1 MPNEDLLIEQLV
13 SKIDEANVYFLTK
26 IGELIKK
33 IRDLTPTE
41 AKRLVQILKYGGNY
55 EDILSKLSKLTK
67 MSKKD
72 IEQIFSSYA
81 KKDLEFAK
89 KFYDYRNVPFKPF
102 RENSALKRQVKALAN
117 ITNQTMENFTRSRAI
132 GYTIKGIN
140 GKTKFLGL
148 KKAYE
153 KVLDEALL
161 NIGQG
166 KDTFDNSMVR
176 ILRQLGESGL
186 KTLDYASGRSI
197 RLDSMVRMHLKN
209 GLRELHNEDQRLLG
223 EEFGADG
230 VELSV
235 HSNPAPDHEEA
246 QGRQFSYEE
255 FEKLQTRG
263 VATTYDGKEIN
274 MHLDLRS
281 ADATRLAFRPI
292 SEYNCY
298 HYTFAIVL
306 GVSQPI
312 YSNEELQK
320 MIDDNNK
327 GFDFEGKHY
336 TMYDGMQLQRTIERK
351 IREQKDVQILA
362 RESDN
367 TELILESQNKITKLN
382 RRYKELL
389 EASGL
394 KPNSNRMRVSG
405 YKRVNVKKH
414 KVQLKVEPKEK
425 LNDVIDG
432 RFYQNSKIFKKSK
445 DILDLSNNEN
455 INIYNATNKLNK
467 IEINERKNLK
477 KAYYSRLD
485 KKIYT
490 TGVNE
495 GDINPEVTLWHEMGH
510 ALDDYNLEVIYQSN
524 NETMRTVMGDYYR
537 ANPKVPDSVKEYFK
551 SFREASDKEFEE
563 KNIFEEYFKNF
574 LEIREKAGETD
585 WNMQVYRSHKEK
597 YPDMYERDVKNRY
610 DDEKSNYYWNKKKT
624 NIEYAQMLNL
634 SDMFSAIS
642 KGEYNTDFCKKY
654 GYHTKAYFNLKT
666 NNPTTELFANFVSL
680 KMTGSKKNLEFF
692 KKEAPEIYDELEKL
706 YKKIGDDL
714 SVK

>member
-26 IGELIKK
+26 IGELIKR

-41 AKRLVQILKYGGNY
+41 AKKLVQILKYGGNY
-55 EDILSKLSKLTK
+55 EDILGKLSKLTK

-102 RENSALKRQVKALAN
+102 RENSVLKRQVRALAN
-117 ITNQTMENFTRSRAI
+117 LTNQTMENFTRSRAI

-148 KKAYE
+148 KKVYE

-197 RLDSMVRMHLKN
+197 RLDSMVRMHLKS
-209 GLRELHNEDQRLLG
+209 GLRELHNEDQRLFG

-255 FEKLQTRG
+255 FEKLQTKG
-263 VATTYDGKEIN
+263 IATTYDGKEIN
-274 MHLDLRS
+274 MHLDLRR

-306 GVSQPI
+306 GVSKPI
-312 YSNEELQK
+312 YSNEELQQ

-336 TMYDGMQLQRTIERK
+336 TMYDGIQLQRSIERK
-351 IREQKDVQILA
+351 IREQKDIQILA

-405 YKRVNVKKH
+405 YKRVNVRKP
-414 KVQLKVEPKEK
+414 KVELKIEPKEK
-425 LNDVIDG
+425 LNDVVDG
-432 RFYQNSKIFKKSK
+432 RFYHNSKIFKKSK
-445 DILDLSNNEN
+445 EILDLSNNEN
-455 INIYNATNKLNK
+455 INIYNATNELKTIAL
-467 IEINERKNLK
+467 NERKNLK
-477 KAYYSRLD
+477 RAYYSRRERA
-485 KKIYT
+485 IHT
-490 TGVNE
+490 TGVID
-495 GDINPEVTLWHEMGH
+495 GDIRPETTLWHELGH
-510 ALDDYNLEVIYQSN
+510 ALDNYNLEITYNSN
-524 NETMRTVMGDYYR
+524 NEAMRTAMGDYYR
-537 ANPKVPDSVKEYFK
+537 ANRTIPNSVREYFK
-551 SFREASDKEFEE
+551 SFRERTDKEFEE
-563 KNIFEEYFKNF
+563 KNNYEDYFKNF
-574 LEIREKAGETD
+574 IEIREKAGDTN
-585 WNMQVYRSHKEK
+585 WNLQVYRSHKK
-597 YPDMYERDVKNRY
+597 DYPDMFEKDVKYHY
-610 DDEKSNYYWNKKKT
+610 DDEKRDFYWNRKKT
-624 NIEYAQMLNL
+624 NIEYAQMSNL

-642 KGEYNTDFCKKY
+642 KGGYNTDFCKQY
-654 GYHTKAYFNLKT
+654 GYHTKSYFNEDT
-666 NNPTTELFANFVSL
+666 NSPTTELFANFVSL
-680 KMTGSKKNLEFF
+680 KMTGSKENLEFF
-692 KKEAPEIYDELEKL
+692 KREAPEIYDELEKL

-714 SVK
+714 GAK